1 MECGTKK
8 GFFTFFFVPPFPST
22 VFFFIPPF
30 FFVPPFF
37 DATRG
42 GVLMDLLSKHW
53 ASGCV
58 RLCDL
63 WAGGGRSSAAAPFW
77 EM

>member
-22 VFFFIPPF
+22 VFFFVPPF
-30 FFVPPFF
+30 FFVPLLRR
-37 DATRG
+37 DEG